1 MHIEDE
7 ALKQIMEKKLQKE
20 KQNFEMHLK
29 NVKPIALRQAVDF
42 VRREADSITTL
53 LTKNHNQLYKK
64 FLEMKQRFVP
74 ESNERDQLLENWK
87 ITEILLA
94 QKTPVFEAEYA
105 LDERTPLSLYDCLVP
120 KLKQQRRL
128 VVQETAKFS
137 IEDFRAKQNALRL
150 EWELE

>member
-1 MHIEDE
+1 MSRISFTSDGSMHIEDE

-42 VRREADSITTL
+42 VQREADSITTL
-53 LTKNHNQLYKK
+53 LTKNHNQLHKK
-64 FLEMKQRFVP
+64 FLEMKERFVP
-74 ESNERDQLLENWK
+74 KINERGQLLENWK

-94 QKTPVFEAEYA
+94 QKSPVFEAEYA

-120 KLKQQRRL
+120 NLK
-128 VVQETAKFS
+128 
-137 IEDFRAKQNALRL
+137 
-150 EWELE
+150 